1 MSYRLH
7 KEGNP
12 YLIITIIL
20 FVLTLI
26 VAALFT
32 SIFTVLLFLASA
44 FFLILFLVFFRNP
57 PRVNSDADANVLVA
71 PADGKVVVIE
81 ETFEKE
87 FLKKESIQISI
98 FMSPLNVHSNRSPID
113 GEVIYQQYHSGNY
126 LVAWHPKSSELNERN
141 TLVVRHKE
149 KNILIR
155 QIAGKVAR
163 KIVSYVKTGETLR
176 RGQEFGFI
184 KFGSRVDVFL
194 PLESEILVKIGDVV
208 QGGVTELAKITS

>member
-20 FVLTLI
+20 FVMTLI
-26 VAALFT
+26 FAALFT
-32 SIFTVLLFLASA
+32 SIYTVLFFLVIA
-44 FFLILFLVFFRNP
+44 FFLILFLIFFRNP
-57 PRVNSDADANVLVA
+57 PRLNAISDANVLVA

-141 TLVVRHKE
+141 TLVIRHKE

-163 KIVSYVKTGETLR
+163 KIVSYVKIGETLT

-194 PLESEILVKIGDVV
+194 PLESTVLVKIGDVV
-208 QGGVTELAKITS
+208 QGGVTEIAKINS